1 MKVYYV
7 VSGSGY
13 VGWKLI
19 GEVGGDDNFDCVEE
33 DYLEDGVKWK
43 FIGDEDNMVFS
54 KEEIDWVEYNK
65 RNCWEG
71 NIVEEIS

>member
-1 MKVYYV
+1 MIVYYV
-7 VSGSGY
+7 VSGGGY
-13 VGWKLI
+13 IGWKKM
-19 GEVGGDDNFDCVEE
+19 GEVGNDDNFDCVEE

-71 NIVEEIS
+71 NVVEEIS